1 MDEKTKKVLF
11 GDNGI
16 KYQISILD
24 DYFIRWTRDQY
35 NDKEFTI
42 QLYETIEGLNR
53 LIKEIEPKKS
63 LKKGE

>member
-1 MDEKTKKVLF
+1 MDKKTKKVLF
-11 GDNGI
+11 GSTGI

-24 DYFIRWTRDQY
+24 DYFSRWMSGQC
-35 NDKEFTI
+35 NDKKFTL
-42 QLYETIEGLNR
+42 QLYENIEELNR